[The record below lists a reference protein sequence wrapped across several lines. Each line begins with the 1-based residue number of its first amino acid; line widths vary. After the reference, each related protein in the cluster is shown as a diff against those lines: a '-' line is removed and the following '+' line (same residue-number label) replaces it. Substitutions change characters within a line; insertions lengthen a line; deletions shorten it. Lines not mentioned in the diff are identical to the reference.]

1 MLKLTREDLF
11 RYININHKSNHLL
24 INWPAL
30 FARLDH
36 DEVRAAVELHGGRPL
51 YRPQLVLPVRR
62 PVAEHL
68 VVAGVHHAHVGD
80 HEDGLLGAVEAV
92 VHLIDVRV
100 RAASLVEP

>member
-11 RYININHKSNHLL
+11 CYLKHTCKSNHLL

-68 VVAGVHHAHVGD
+68 VVAGVQHAHVGD
-80 HEDGLLGAVEAV
+80 HEHVALGAVEAV
-92 VHLIDVRV
+92 VHLVDVRV